1 MRQARR
7 ALLLARKDLQL
18 FITDYGALF
27 FAFLFPLI
35 LIFAFSTFLPA
46 ADPDEPIEIHM
57 ATEEGA
63 DGLSRQI
70 ISGLTAAPE
79 SSFVELAPEEASAQ
93 LDAEEIGGYILFP
106 SEFTGNL
113 TAGQPAEIRVSTSGD
128 DPQTAALLE
137 GFAGSLAGDLAARQ
151 AALGAALALLAQSGQ
166 QLDQNALGGAIGELL
181 ASDQERQVVLRQE
194 RVGEVEPVPSS
205 NYVLTGY
212 VTMFIFF
219 GAAFGAGEL
228 IRERDNNTLD
238 RLLAS
243 GADSTTILAGKW
255 LGVAARALIQA
266 VVLWGAGVL
275 IFDVDLGGSPMA
287 VMAVTLAMLAASA
300 SFALLMASLV
310 NSQKSADGV
319 SVLASLTM
327 AALGGSWWPLF
338 IMPEW
343 MQTLAK
349 ITPHAWANEA
359 FNKLLVFGAT
369 TGDVLLNIAVLSL
382 FGLAFIVVAAMRLRV
397 RSA

>member
-1 MRQARR
+1 MRQIRR

-18 FITDYGALF
+18 FLNDYGALF

-35 LIFAFSTFLPA
+35 FVFAFSTFLPA
-46 ADPDEPIEIHM
+46 ADPDEPVEIHV
-57 ATEEGA
+57 ATAEGA
-63 DGLSRQI
+63 DSLSRQL
-70 ISGLTAAPE
+70 ISGLTAVPG
-79 SSFVELAPEEASAQ
+79 SGIVELTPEEARAQ
-93 LDAEEIGGYILFP
+93 LDAEEIDGYILFP
-106 SEFTGNL
+106 SEFTSNL
-113 TAGQPAEIRVSTSGD
+113 TAGRAAEIRVATSND
-128 DPQTAALLE
+128 APRTAALLE
-137 GFAGSLAGDLAARQ
+137 GVAGSLASDLSARQ
-151 AALGAALALLAQSGQ
+151 AALGAVIALLAQSGQ
-166 QLDQNALGGAIGELL
+166 PPEQSALGNAI
-181 ASDQERQVVLRQE
+181 SDLVAGQQERQVILRQE
-194 RVGEVEPVPSS
+194 RAGDVEPVPSS

-219 GAAFGAGEL
+219 AAGFGAGEL
-228 IRERDNNTLD
+228 IRERNNNTFD

-243 GADSTTILAGKW
+243 GASSTTILAGKW
-255 LGVAARALIQA
+255 LGVAARALAQA
-266 VVLWGAGVL
+266 IVLWSAGVL
-275 IFDVDLGGSPMA
+275 VFGVDLGGSPLA
-287 VMAVTLAMLAASA
+287 VVAVTLAMLAASA
-300 SFALLMASLV
+300 LFALLLASLV

-319 SVLASLTM
+319 TVLAALSM

-369 TGDVLLNIAVLSL
+369 TSDVLLNITVLFL
-382 FGLAFIVVAAMRLRV
+382 FGAAFIVVALMRLRV

>member
-1 MRQARR
+1 MRQIRR

-18 FITDYGALF
+18 FLNDYGALF

-35 LIFAFSTFLPA
+35 FVFAFSTFLPA
-46 ADPDEPIEIHM
+46 ADPDEPVEIHV
-57 ATEEGA
+57 ATAEGA
-63 DGLSRQI
+63 DSLSRQL
-70 ISGLTAAPE
+70 ISGLTAVPG
-79 SSFVELAPEEASAQ
+79 SGIVELTPEEARAQ
-93 LDAEEIGGYILFP
+93 LDAEEIDGYILFP
-106 SEFTGNL
+106 SEFTSNL
-113 TAGQPAEIRVSTSGD
+113 TAGRAAEIRVATSND
-128 DPQTAALLE
+128 APRTAALLE
-137 GFAGSLAGDLAARQ
+137 GVAGSLASDLSARQ
-151 AALGAALALLAQSGQ
+151 AALGAVIALLAQSGQ
-166 QLDQNALGGAIGELL
+166 PPEQSALGNAI
-181 ASDQERQVVLRQE
+181 SDLVAGQQERQVILRQE
-194 RVGEVEPVPSS
+194 RAGDVEPVPSS

-219 GAAFGAGEL
+219 AAGFGAGEL
-228 IRERDNNTLD
+228 IRERNNNTFD

-243 GADSTTILAGKW
+243 GASSTTILAGKW
-255 LGVAARALIQA
+255 LGVAARALAQA
-266 VVLWGAGVL
+266 IVLWSAGVL
-275 IFDVDLGGSPMA
+275 VFGVDLGGSPLA
-287 VMAVTLAMLAASA
+287 VVAVTLAMLAASA
-300 SFALLMASLV
+300 SFALLLASLV

-319 SVLASLTM
+319 TVLAALSM

-369 TGDVLLNIAVLSL
+369 TSDVLLNITVLFL
-382 FGLAFIVVAAMRLRV
+382 FGAAFIVVALMRLRV